1 MKTKF
6 GSIIVDGRGKIGG
19 HVASKN
25 RGGTYLRTKVTPAN
39 AKTSFQTAVRNR
51 FTEFAQ
57 GWRGLTQAQRDAWN
71 TAVTNY
77 ARTDIFGDIRNPSG
91 LNLYQRLNNVLASIG
106 VASLV
111 TPPLPSVVLN
121 VVLSAV
127 HAAVGVPAMSI
138 DFAPTVPA
146 NTDVKIFATAPMSA
160 GKEYVKAEYRLIG
173 KMVPAD
179 VTGHAILT
187 LYVAKFGST
196 GSIGQ
201 KIFVKLVPVNI
212 TTGQEGSA
220 TVASVITVA

>member
-1 MKTKF
+1 
-6 GSIIVDGRGKIGG
+6 
-19 HVASKN
+19 
-25 RGGTYLRTKVTPAN
+25 
-39 AKTSFQTAVRNR
+39 
-51 FTEFAQ
+51 
-57 GWRGLTQAQRDAWN
+57 
-71 TAVTNY
+71 
-77 ARTDIFGDIRNPSG
+77 
-91 LNLYQRLNNVLASIG
+91 
-106 VASLV
+106 
-111 TPPLPSVVLN
+111 
-121 VVLSAV
+121 
-127 HAAVGVPAMSI
+127 MSI